1 MSAAAVNTGWKQA
14 VVPSDFPGQPLWSF
28 PKRGGLVIASER
40 AFKGVTFVDLR
51 WWADAGKVPT
61 GKGVSFP
68 PEMAGELASAL
79 QAYADTQ
86 SEPYKT

>member
-1 MSAAAVNTGWKQA
+1 MSAAADVTVGKTA
-14 VVPSDFPGQPLWSF
+14 AVPSDFPGQPLWSF

-68 PEMAGELASAL
+68 PEMAGELAAAL
-79 QAYADTQ
+79 LAYAKAQT
-86 SEPYKT
+86 EPYKT